1 MAQTLTTAPVTSRM
15 KTLQP
20 VCPACGGLECLCR
33 PRFFAGQLLTE
44 EDLNR
49 LDHYIVEKNKLHNR
63 YLHGWG
69 VVCGLEVFCHPC
81 EGQVTVKA
89 GYALS
94 PCGDDI
100 VLCEDDIVNVCD
112 LIQRCRERER
122 LDCEPPRPAGTA
134 ECQDAVEQWVLTVC
148 FMEKP
153 SRGVTALRGSSEP
166 PCCSR
171 CSCGGS
177 SGCGCGCHESAMSQ
191 KKLATAALSPR
202 SLSTDAL
209 RGFQRAGRDQCEP
222 TVTCESHYFSL
233 YKTPVSDPQK
243 EQDLGAMVQRF
254 ENCVKGLFAVEPALP
269 SNIEQVQQWCCQLK
283 ENWIDFFT
291 DHPIHD
297 CLALERLSLFVCPA
311 PSPNQTQTPAQ
322 YRVAVLVQLA
332 PILGEYLRSCLC
344 SALLPPCPDPAGDNC
359 VPLATITVRKRDC
372 KILRVCNWTSRKF
385 VTTFPN
391 LQYWFSFLPFVR
403 NLRQAIERACCRP
416 FRKIDNTGIAPG
428 ARVDKRF
435 VAFRRAAME
444 VSPEQEF
451 SRVVLNAVANRDR
464 TIDAQTLF
472 LGAMEVQDDKQ
483 QPLMT
488 DAELRNPLQYL
499 LINQL
504 APSLVRNVV
513 PDEDV
518 EPLQTLWANISRILG
533 SSASPTGDVQTL
545 TSQVEELKRMVQDQQ
560 TRISEL
566 QQRLGNR

>member
-1 MAQTLTTAPVTSRM
+1 MAQTLTTAPAISRM

-100 VLCEDDIVNVCD
+100 VLCADDIVNVCD

-134 ECQDAVEQWVLTVC
+134 ECQDVVEQWVLTVC
-148 FMEKP
+148 FTEQP
-153 SRGVTALRGSSEP
+153 SRGVTALRGSTASA
-166 PCCSR
+166 CCSS

-177 SGCGCGCHESAMSQ
+177 SNCGCGCQESGMSRKQ
-191 KKLATAALSPR
+191 PAAAARSTR
-202 SLSTDAL
+202 SLSTDA
-209 RGFQRAGRDQCEP
+209 RSGRDLCEP

-233 YKTPVSDPQK
+233 YKASAADPRP
-243 EQDLGAMVQRF
+243 EEALGAMIQRF
-254 ENCVKGLFAVEPALP
+254 EVCLKGLFDAEPALP
-269 SNIEQVQQWCCQLK
+269 TSIEQAQAWCCQLK
-283 ENWIDFFT
+283 QNWIDFF
-291 DHPIHD
+291 
-297 CLALERLSLFVCPA
+297 A
-311 PSPNQTQTPAQ
+311 
-322 YRVAVLVQLA
+322 
-332 PILGEYLRSCLC
+332 
-344 SALLPPCPDPAGDNC
+344 
-359 VPLATITVRKRDC
+359 
-372 KILRVCNWTSRKF
+372 
-385 VTTFPN
+385 N
-391 LQYWFSFLPFVR
+391 LQYWLSFLPFVR
-403 NLRQAIERACCRP
+403 SLRQAIEIICCRP
-416 FRKIDNTGIAPG
+416 LRQLGSAGLAAGT
-428 ARVDKRF
+428 RVDKRF
-435 VAFRRAAME
+435 TAFRRAAME
-444 VSPEQEF
+444 INPEQEF
-451 SRVVLNAVANRDR
+451 SRVLLGAIANRDR
-464 TIDAQTLF
+464 AIDAQTLF
-472 LGAMEVQDDKQ
+472 LGAMELQDDKQ

-504 APSLVRNVV
+504 APPLLGNVV
-513 PDEDV
+513 PEEDV
-518 EPLQTLWANISRILG
+518 GPLQTLWANVSRILG
-533 SSASPTGDVQTL
+533 SPQAPTGDVQTL

-560 TRISEL
+560 ARISEL
-566 QQRLGNR
+566 EQRLGNR

>member
-1 MAQTLTTAPVTSRM
+1 MALATKTTRTPKVTRCPV
-15 KTLQP
+15 
-20 VCPACGGLECLCR
+20 CGGLECLCR

-44 EDLNR
+44 DDLNR
-49 LDHYIVEKNKLHNR
+49 LDRYIVDKNKLHNR

-81 EGQVTVKA
+81 EGQVTVTS

-100 VLCEDDIVNVCD
+100 VLCADDVVNVCD

-134 ECQDAVEQWVLTVC
+134 ECQDVVEQWVLTVC
-148 FMEKP
+148 FTEKP
-153 SRGVTALRGSSEP
+153 SRGVTALRGGSESA
-166 PCCSR
+166 CCSS

-177 SGCGCGCHESAMSQ
+177 SGCGCGCQESGMSRKQ
-191 KKLATAALSPR
+191 PATAGRSAR

-233 YKTPVSDPQK
+233 YKAPVADQK
-243 EQDLGAMVQRF
+243 KQDSGSMFQRF
-254 ENCVKGLFAVEPALP
+254 ENCMKGLFEAVPALP
-269 SNIEQVQQWCCQLK
+269 TNIEQSQEWCCQLK
-283 ENWIDFFT
+283 QNWIDLFA

-297 CLALERLSLFVCPA
+297 CLALQKLSQFVCPV
-311 PSPNQTQTPAQ
+311 PSQSQTSTQ
-322 YRVAVLVQLA
+322 YIEAVAVQLA
-332 PILGEYLRSCLC
+332 PIAAEYIRSCLC
-344 SALLPPCPDPAGDNC
+344 SALLPPCPEPAGDNC
-359 VPLATITVRKRDC
+359 VPLATITIRKRDC
-372 KILRVCNWTSRKF
+372 KIMRVCNWSTRKF

-403 NLRQAIERACCRP
+403 SLRQAIESVCCRP
-416 FRKIDNTGIAPG
+416 FRQLGSAGLAAGTRA
-428 ARVDKRF
+428 DKRF
-435 VAFRRAAME
+435 TAFRRSAME
-444 VSPEQEF
+444 INPEQEF
-451 SRVVLNAVANRDR
+451 SRVVLSAIANRDR

-472 LGAMEVQDDKQ
+472 LGAMEFADETGR
-483 QPLMT
+483 PLMT

-499 LINQL
+499 LLNQL
-504 APSLVRNVV
+504 APPLVRNVV

-518 EPLQTLWANISRILG
+518 EPLQTLWGNISRILG
-533 SSASPTGDVQTL
+533 SSAAPTGDVQTL

-560 TRISEL
+560 ARISEL

>member
-1 MAQTLTTAPVTSRM
+1 M

-81 EGQVTVKA
+81 DGQVTVTS

-100 VLCEDDIVNVCD
+100 VLCADDIVNVCD

-122 LDCEPPRPAGTA
+122 LDCEPPRPAASA
-134 ECQDAVEQWVLTVC
+134 ECQDVTEQWVLTVC
-148 FMEKP
+148 FTEKA
-153 SRGVTALRGSSEP
+153 SRGVTALRGSTASA
-166 PCCSR
+166 CCSS

-177 SGCGCGCHESAMSQ
+177 SSCGCGCQESMGRKQPAPPSRS
-191 KKLATAALSPR
+191 AR
-202 SLSTDAL
+202 SLSTDA
-209 RGFQRAGRDQCEP
+209 RSGRDLCEP

-233 YKTPVSDPQK
+233 YKASAADPK
-243 EQDLGAMVQRF
+243 PGEALGAMIQRF
-254 ENCVKGLFAVEPALP
+254 EACLKGLFDAVPPLP
-269 SNIEQVQQWCCQLK
+269 TSIEQAQAWCCQLK
-283 ENWIDFFT
+283 QNFIDFFA

-297 CLALERLSLFVCPA
+297 CLALQNLSQFVCPV
-311 PSPNQTQTPAQ
+311 PSQNQTPQQYQT
-322 YRVAVLVQLA
+322 AVLVQIA
-332 PILGEYLRSCLC
+332 PIVAEYIRSCFC
-344 SALLPPCPDPAGDNC
+344 SALLPPCPDPAVSNC
-359 VPLATITVRKRDC
+359 VPLATITIRKRDC
-372 KILRVCNWTSRKF
+372 KIIRVCNWSVRKF

-391 LQYWFSFLPFVR
+391 LQYWLSFLPFVR
-403 NLRQAIERACCRP
+403 TLRQLIEIGCCRP
-416 FRKIDNTGIAPG
+416 FNRLSNSSGLVSG
-428 ARVDKRF
+428 AAQLVKRF
-435 VAFRRAAME
+435 TAFRRAATTIN
-444 VSPEQEF
+444 PEQEF
-451 SRVVLNAVANRDR
+451 SRVLLGAIANRNR
-464 TIDAQTLF
+464 AIDAQTLF
-472 LGAMEVQDDKQ
+472 LGAMEFQDDKQ
-483 QPLMT
+483 RPLMS

-518 EPLQTLWANISRILG
+518 EPLQTLWGNISRILG
-533 SSASPTGDVQTL
+533 SSAAPTGDVQTL

-560 TRISEL
+560 ARISEL

>member
-1 MAQTLTTAPVTSRM
+1 
-15 KTLQP
+15 
-20 VCPACGGLECLCR
+20 
-33 PRFFAGQLLTE
+33 E

-69 VVCGLEVFCHPC
+69 VVCGLEVLCHPC
-81 EGQVTVKA
+81 EGQVTVKS

-100 VLCEDDIVNVCD
+100 VLCEDDIVNICD

-122 LDCEPPRPAGTA
+122 LDCEPPRRAGTQ
-134 ECQDAVEQWVLTVC
+134 ECQDVVEQWVLTVC
-148 FMEKP
+148 FTEKP

-177 SGCGCGCHESAMSQ
+177 SGCGCGCHESQVSQ
-191 KKLATAALSPR
+191 KKPATAALSRR

-209 RGFQRAGRDQCEP
+209 RGFQRAGRDLCEP

-233 YKTPVSDPQK
+233 YKAPVADQK
-243 EQDLGAMVQRF
+243 EQDSGAMVERF
-254 ENCVKGLFAVEPALP
+254 ENCVKGLFAAEPALP
-269 SNIEQVQQWCCQLK
+269 GNIEQAQEWCCQLK

-291 DHPIHD
+291 DHAIHD

-311 PSPNQTQTPAQ
+311 PSPNQTPAQ

-332 PILGEYLRSCLC
+332 PILGDYLRSCLC
-344 SALLPPCPDPAGDNC
+344 SALLPPCPEPAGDNC
-359 VPLATITVRKRDC
+359 VPLATLTIRKRDC
-372 KILRVCNWTSRKF
+372 KILRVCNWSQRKF

-403 NLRQAIERACCRP
+403 NVRQAIERACCRP
-416 FRKIDNTGIAPG
+416 FRKLDSTGVAAG
-428 ARVDKRF
+428 ARLDKRF

-451 SRVVLNAVANRDR
+451 SRVVLNAIANRDR

-472 LGAMEVQDDKQ
+472 LGAMELEDDKH

-499 LINQL
+499 LLNQL
-504 APSLVRNVV
+504 GPLIQSAIPEEAAAQTRTGFANLVRLVV
-513 PDEDV
+513 SPEIPTA
-518 EPLQTLWANISRILG
+518 EMETLRNQIQELRR
-533 SSASPTGDVQTL
+533 V
-545 TSQVEELKRMVQDQQ
+545 VEEL
-560 TRISEL
+560 EN
-566 QQRLGNR
+566 RLRNR

>member
-1 MAQTLTTAPVTSRM
+1 MAPTLTASPATSRM
-15 KTLQP
+15 KSLEP

-81 EGQVTVKA
+81 EGQVTVKS

-100 VLCEDDIVNVCD
+100 VLCADDIVNVCD

-134 ECQDAVEQWVLTVC
+134 ECQDTVEQWVLTVC
-148 FMEKP
+148 FTEQP
-153 SRGVTALRGSSEP
+153 SRGVTALRGSTASA
-166 PCCSR
+166 CCSS

-177 SGCGCGCHESAMSQ
+177 SNCGCGCQESGMSRKQ
-191 KKLATAALSPR
+191 PAAAARSTR
-202 SLSTDAL
+202 SLSTDA
-209 RGFQRAGRDQCEP
+209 RSGRELCEP

-233 YKTPVSDPQK
+233 YKASAADPRP
-243 EQDLGAMVQRF
+243 EEALGAMIQRF
-254 ENCVKGLFAVEPALP
+254 EVCLKGLFDAEPALP
-269 SNIEQVQQWCCQLK
+269 TSIEQAQAWCCQLK
-283 ENWIDFFT
+283 QNWIDFFA

-297 CLALERLSLFVCPA
+297 CLALQKLSLFVCPE
-311 PSPNQTQTPAQ
+311 PSANQTPAN
-322 YRVAVLVQLA
+322 YRQTVLVQLA
-332 PILGEYLRSCLC
+332 PILGEYIRSCLC
-344 SALLPPCPDPAGDNC
+344 SALLPPCPDPAANNC
-359 VPLATITVRKRDC
+359 VPLATITIRKRDC
-372 KILRVCNWTSRKF
+372 KIMRVCNWSVRKF

-391 LQYWFSFLPFVR
+391 LQYWLSFLPFVR
-403 NLRQAIERACCRP
+403 NLRQAIAIVCCRP
-416 FRKIDNTGIAPG
+416 LRELGSAGLAAGT
-428 ARVDKRF
+428 RVDKRF
-435 VAFRRAAME
+435 TAFRRAAME
-444 VSPEQEF
+444 INSEQELA
-451 SRVVLNAVANRDR
+451 RVLLGAIANRDR
-464 TIDAQTLF
+464 AIDAQTLF
-472 LGAMEVQDDKQ
+472 LGAMELQDDKQ
-483 QPLMT
+483 QPLTT

-504 APSLVRNVV
+504 APPLVGNVV
-513 PDEDV
+513 PEEDV
-518 EPLQTLWANISRILG
+518 GPLQTLWANVSRILD
-533 SSASPTGDVQTL
+533 SSQAPTVEVQTL

-560 TRISEL
+560 ARISEL

>member
-1 MAQTLTTAPVTSRM
+1 MAQTLTTAAATSRL
-15 KTLQP
+15 KALQP
-20 VCPACGGLECLCR
+20 VCPVCRGLECLCR

-69 VVCGLEVFCHPC
+69 VVCGLEVLCHPC
-81 EGQVTVKA
+81 EGQVTVKS

-100 VLCEDDIVNVCD
+100 VLCEDDTVNVCD

-122 LDCEPPRPAGTA
+122 LDCEPPRPAGTT

-148 FMEKP
+148 FTEKP

-177 SGCGCGCHESAMSQ
+177 SGCGCGCHESPVSQ
-191 KKLATAALSPR
+191 KKPAMAGFSSR
-202 SLSTDAL
+202 SLSTEAL
-209 RGFQRAGRDQCEP
+209 RGFQRAGRDLCEP

-233 YKTPVSDPQK
+233 YKAPVSDPQK
-243 EQDLGAMVQRF
+243 EQDLGAMVERF
-254 ENCVKGLFAVEPALP
+254 EKCVKGLFAVEPTLP
-269 SNIEQVQQWCCQLK
+269 GNIEQVQEWCCQLK

-297 CLALERLSLFVCPA
+297 CLALERLSLFVCPVA
-311 PSPNQTQTPAQ
+311 SPNQTPAQ

-344 SALLPPCPDPAGDNC
+344 SALLPPCPEPAGDNC
-359 VPLATITVRKRDC
+359 VPLATITIRKRDC
-372 KILRVCNWTSRKF
+372 KILRVCNWSQRKF

-391 LQYWFSFLPFVR
+391 LQYWLSFLPFVR

-416 FRKIDNTGIAPG
+416 FRTIDNTGFAAG
-428 ARVDKRF
+428 ARLDKRF

-451 SRVVLNAVANRDR
+451 SRVVLNAIVNRDR

-472 LGAMEVQDDKQ
+472 LGAMELEDDKH
-483 QPLMT
+483 QPLVT

-499 LINQL
+499 LLNQL
-504 APSLVRNVV
+504 AP
-513 PDEDV
+513 
-518 EPLQTLWANISRILG
+518 PLIKNAIPEETAGPLKTALANFSRIV
-533 SSASPTGDVQTL
+533 SSPEVPAAEMQAL
-545 TSQVEELKRMVQDQQ
+545 RSQVEELRRVVQDQQ
-560 TRISEL
+560 THINEL
-566 QQRLGNR
+566 RERLGNR

>member
-1 MAQTLTTAPVTSRM
+1 MAYTVSTISAKSPAKMRG
-15 KTLQP
+15 P

-69 VVCGLEVFCHPC
+69 VVCGLEVLCHPC
-81 EGQVTVKA
+81 EGQVTVKS

-122 LDCEPPRPAGTA
+122 LDCEPPRPAGTT

-148 FMEKP
+148 FTEKP

-177 SGCGCGCHESAMSQ
+177 SGCGCGCHESAVSQ
-191 KKLATAALSPR
+191 KKPATAGLSTR

-209 RGFQRAGRDQCEP
+209 RGFQRAGRDLCEP

-233 YKTPVSDPQK
+233 YKAPVSDPRK
-243 EQDLGAMVQRF
+243 ERDLGAMVQRF

-269 SNIEQVQQWCCQLK
+269 GNIEQVQEWCCQLK
-283 ENWIDFFT
+283 ENWLDFFT

-311 PSPNQTQTPAQ
+311 PSPNQTPAQ

-344 SALLPPCPDPAGDNC
+344 SALLPPCPDPASDNC
-359 VPLATITVRKRDC
+359 VPLATITIRKRDC

-385 VTTFPN
+385 VTTFPD

-416 FRKIDNTGIAPG
+416 FRKIDSTGVAAG

-444 VSPEQEF
+444 VNPEQEF
-451 SRVVLNAVANRDR
+451 SRVVLNAVVNRDR

-472 LGAMEVQDDKQ
+472 LGAMELEDDNH
-483 QPLMT
+483 QPLAT

-499 LINQL
+499 LLNQL
-504 APSLVRNVV
+504 AA
-513 PDEDV
+513 
-518 EPLQTLWANISRILG
+518 PLIQNAIPEETAGPLRTALANISRIA
-533 SSASPTGDVQTL
+533 SAPGVPTAEMQEL
-545 TSQVEELKRMVQDQQ
+545 RSQVEELRRVVQDQQ
-560 TRISEL
+560 THINEL
-566 QQRLGNR
+566 RERLGNP